1 MCAHDSR
8 TRHAAPRQKSE
19 KVGKSE
25 SRKRWKIGVRTPPA
39 RHCGG
44 EVRGARRAAEQGL
57 QELIELEASQATKTD
72 HTEAE
77 VLAEAERL
85 RAEEEA
91 RLAGEAAARAAEEAA
106 RLLAKQCARDKRQ

>member
-1 MCAHDSR
+1 MAE
-8 TRHAAPRQKSE
+8 KSE
-19 KVGKSE
+19 
-25 SRKRWKIGVRTPPA
+25 VRA
-39 RHCGG
+39 
-44 EVRGARRAAEQGL
+44 AAEQGL

-106 RLLAKQCARDKRQ
+106 RLLAKQCARAKRQ